1 MSPTIL
7 NEKKRLPAHSRSERK
22 SAPHHIALATAQTP
36 RSRVHS
42 SLLLMETLQ
51 AYYHIQHTGWLQWS
65 VTQTR
70 LLIILYRQTIV

>member
-7 NEKKRLPAHSRSERK
+7 NGKKRLPAHSRSKRK

-51 AYYHIQHTGWLQWS
+51 AYYTIYNIQGGCNGVLHRP
-65 VTQTR
+65 VC
-70 LLIILYRQTIV
+70 